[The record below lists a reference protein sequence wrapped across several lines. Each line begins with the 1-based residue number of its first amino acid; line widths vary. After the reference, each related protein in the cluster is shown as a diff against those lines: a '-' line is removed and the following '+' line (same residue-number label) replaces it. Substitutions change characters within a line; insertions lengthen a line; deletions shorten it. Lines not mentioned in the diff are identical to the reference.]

1 MPGTLEE
8 PEFRLAGIRLTSRT
22 VAGLIEGTIRL
33 VGKTLRVEVIDRAG
47 FFRGDHA
54 GEYIFAF
61 WHNRLFVMP
70 LAFRMW
76 CGHRKGAVGL
86 ASASRD
92 GTLLSHILERIGIRT
107 VRGSSSRRG
116 SAATLALIK
125 EMREGYDAMIT
136 PDGPRGP
143 RYRLNPGVIFLAAKT
158 GQPILFLQVEFSRC
172 VRLRTWDR
180 FIIPLPFSRVIF
192 TSLPLY
198 FVPPTEDAKE
208 LETHRARLEEL
219 AAPHTR

>member
-1 MPGTLEE
+1 MPGTHDE
-8 PEFRLAGIRLTSRT
+8 PEFRLAGIRLTART
-22 VAGLIEGTIRL
+22 VAGLLEGAIRL
-33 VGKTLRVEVIDRAG
+33 FSKTLRVEVIDRAG
-47 FFRGDHA
+47 YFRGDHT

-70 LAFRMW
+70 LAFRRW

-219 AAPHTR
+219 AAPGTR